1 MNDYHDFGQTEP
13 GLQTNFI
20 LLLISYSTPGYT
32 LVFVGSLRGQ
42 MSYFYLALAIAAEV
56 AGTSLLK
63 VTEEFTKLIPTT
75 FLVIFYL
82 ISFWLMTLA
91 LRDLPLGLVYAVWSG
106 LGIVLVAIIGAFVYK
121 EVPDLESMIGMA
133 LIISG
138 VIVMHLFSKS
148 IPP

>member
-32 LVFVGSLRGQ
+32 LVFVGLLRGQ

-91 LRDLPLGLVYAVWSG
+91 LRDLPLGVVYAVWSG

-121 EVPDLESMIGMA
+121 EVPDLASMIGMA

-148 IPP
+148 IQH

>member
-1 MNDYHDFGQTEP
+1 
-13 GLQTNFI
+13 
-20 LLLISYSTPGYT
+20 
-32 LVFVGSLRGQ
+32 

-63 VTEEFTKLIPTT
+63 VTEEFSKLIPTT
-75 FLVIFYL
+75 FLVIFYI

-91 LRDLPLGLVYAVWSG
+91 LRDLPLGVVYAVWSG

-121 EVPDLESMIGMA
+121 ELPDLASMIGMA

-138 VIVMHLFSKS
+138 VIVMHLYSKS
-148 IPP
+148 MQH

>member
-1 MNDYHDFGQTEP
+1 
-13 GLQTNFI
+13 
-20 LLLISYSTPGYT
+20 
-32 LVFVGSLRGQ
+32 

-63 VTEEFTKLIPTT
+63 VTEAFTKLIPTT

-91 LRDLPLGLVYAVWSG
+91 LRDLPLGVVYAVWSG
-106 LGIVLVAIIGAFVYK
+106 LGIVLVAIIGTFVYK
-121 EVPDLESMIGMA
+121 EVPDFASMIGMA

-148 IPP
+148 IQH

>member
-20 LLLISYSTPGYT
+20 LFFDILPAPRYT
-32 LVFVGSLRGQ
+32 LVFIRFKGE

-63 VTEEFTKLIPTT
+63 VTEEFTKLVPTT
-75 FLVIFYL
+75 FLVIFYV

-91 LRDLPLGLVYAVWSG
+91 LRDLPLGVVYAVWSG

-121 EVPDLESMIGMA
+121 EVPDLASMIGMA

-138 VIVMHLFSKS
+138 VVVMHLFSKS
-148 IPP
+148 IQH

>member
-1 MNDYHDFGQTEP
+1 MNDYRDFGQTEP

-20 LLLISYSTPGYT
+20 LYIDNLSASGYT
-32 LVFVGSLRGQ
+32 LVFVGFLRGQ
-42 MSYFYLALAIAAEV
+42 MTYFYLALAIAAEV

-63 VTEEFTKLIPTT
+63 ATEEFTKLIPTT
-75 FLVIFYL
+75 FLAIFYI

-91 LRDLPLGLVYAVWSG
+91 LRELPLGVVYAVWSG

-121 EVPDLESMIGMA
+121 EVPDLASMIGMA

-138 VIVMHLFSKS
+138 VVVMHLFSKS
-148 IPP
+148 IQH